1 MGEIECTKCGVKST
15 LKDPKNPVF
24 PCDSCRRYFC
34 GDCSKLN
41 PSEIKCMPIQR
52 RTLIFH
58 CLECREGHL
67 SKLFEKKILEEIRKT
82 YETFEKELSKKFFE
96 ELEKVQ
102 EAIEK
107 RFEKNQEET
116 VHQLTTEIKSL
127 HNDTKANISYSSVTQ
142 IKPKVNE
149 VLVVKPKKKQD
160 SKTTKIDLK
169 QKIDPKEMAIAVENI
184 KETKGGAVI
193 INCGNNSTKEKIKEK
208 VENELKNYNVEE
220 AVQKNPKII
229 IIGVEDEYVEGTD
242 EMVLDAIKEQNDL
255 RSEEFMV
262 LKKYKQVGK
271 RNKGNII
278 LSVKNVTLKEKICQE
293 GRINIGW
300 RRCFV
305 QEFFSVIRC
314 FKCAR
319 YGHMAAKCENRETCF
334 KCAGSHKTND
344 CDSTVLKCINCSEA
358 NTKYKKTIK
367 VDHKANDSGCEC
379 YKRLVNLEVKKTK
392 SQ

>member
-1 MGEIECTKCGVKST
+1 MGEIECTKCGLKST
-15 LKDPKNPVF
+15 LKDSKNPIF
-24 PCDSCRRYFC
+24 PCDSCRRYYC

-67 SKLFEKKILEEIRKT
+67 SKLVEQKILEEVRKT
-82 YETFEKELSKKFFE
+82 YETFEKEISKRLFVEFE
-96 ELEKVQ
+96 KIQ
-102 EAIEK
+102 EAIGN
-107 RFEKNQEET
+107 RFEKGQEEI
-116 VHQLTTEIKSL
+116 VHLLTNEIKSL
-127 HNDTKANISYSSVTQ
+127 SNDTKAKISYSSVTQ
-142 IKPKVNE
+142 MKPRVNE
-149 VLVVKPKKKQD
+149 VLVVKPKEKQD
-160 SKTTKIDLK
+160 SKKTKTDIK
-169 QKIDPKEMAIAVENI
+169 QKIDPKELAISVENI

-193 INCGNNSTKEKIKEK
+193 INCSNTSTKEKIKEK
-208 VENELKNYNVEE
+208 VKNELENYNVEE
-220 AVQKNPKII
+220 AVQKNPKIV
-229 IIGVEDEYVEGTD
+229 IIGVEEDYINGTD
-242 EMVLDAIKEQNDL
+242 EMVLDAIKQQNDL
-255 RSEEFMV
+255 LSDDFTV

-278 LSVKNVTLKEKICQE
+278 LSVKNVTLKDKICQE

-305 QEFFSVIRC
+305 QEYFSIIRC

-334 KCAGSHKTND
+334 RCAGTHKTND
-344 CDSTVLKCINCSEA
+344 CKSAVLKCINCSDA
-358 NTKYKKTIK
+358 NTKYKKAIK
-367 VDHKANDSGCEC
+367 DDHKASDPVCEC

-392 SQ
+392 AQ